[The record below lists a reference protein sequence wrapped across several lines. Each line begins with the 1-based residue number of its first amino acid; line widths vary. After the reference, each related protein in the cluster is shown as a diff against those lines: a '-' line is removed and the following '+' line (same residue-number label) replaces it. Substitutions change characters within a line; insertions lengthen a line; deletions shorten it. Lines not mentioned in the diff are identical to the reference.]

1 MFTPRRRWS
10 AIGEIG
16 GWVERA
22 YWPPIVVGLPGL
34 RALVQAWRGPTGDL
48 IERPARLDGVLL
60 SPARFFISAG
70 ARAYRPAPTGL
81 RGSEPSPKNVR
92 PPIQMAE

>member
-70 ARAYRPAPTGL
+70 ARAYRPYWSSRIRAKPEERQAADPDG
-81 RGSEPSPKNVR
+81 RVN
-92 PPIQMAE
+92 